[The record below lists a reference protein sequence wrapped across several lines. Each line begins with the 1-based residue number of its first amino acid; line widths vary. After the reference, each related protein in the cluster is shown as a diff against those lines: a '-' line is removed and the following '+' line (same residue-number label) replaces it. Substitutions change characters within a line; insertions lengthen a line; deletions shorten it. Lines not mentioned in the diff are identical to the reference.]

1 MAAGSDES
9 CRAALEAMAAARPVI
24 ARRVGALPETVVD
37 GETGLLVDGERPE
50 DVATALATM
59 LSDPSRARAMG
70 EAGRRR
76 AETEFSPERSV
87 AIVERVYRDLLARRD
102 LTQREQPVRRSPR
115 R

>member
-1 MAAGSDES
+1 
-9 CRAALEAMAAARPVI
+9 VV

-37 GETGLLVDGERPE
+37 GETWLLVDGERPE
-50 DVATALATM
+50 DVAAALATM
-59 LSDPSRARAMG
+59 LADPARARAMG

-87 AIVERVYRDLLARRD
+87 AIVERVYRDELARRGP
-102 LTQREQPVRRSPR
+102 LAPRGPR